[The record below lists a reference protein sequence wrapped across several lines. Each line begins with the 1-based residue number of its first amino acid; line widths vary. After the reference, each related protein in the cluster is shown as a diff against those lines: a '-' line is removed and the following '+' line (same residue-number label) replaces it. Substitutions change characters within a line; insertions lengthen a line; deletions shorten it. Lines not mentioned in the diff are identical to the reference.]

1 MKELVGYEVFR
12 TPQLI
17 VYARGAFERIG
28 TEAALRGKKALIVS
42 DGIMEALGN
51 VSRCVELLKHENVES
66 EVYTGV
72 ESEPTDTYVAAALA
86 LFKESGCD
94 LIISLGGGSCIDTA
108 KAVSVLA
115 TNGGFIG
122 DYMGM
127 AKVAA
132 AAPVPHLAIPTTAG
146 TGSEVTDVTIIT
158 NTENDVKM
166 MIKQPAFMPAVAI
179 VDPLLSMS
187 SPKKVTAA
195 TGVDAL
201 SHAVE
206 AYLSKKAHPMT
217 DVLAMAAIK
226 LIVPNLRKAYA
237 DSEDAEAREAMSTGS
252 MYAGM
257 AFSNA
262 SVCLVHG
269 MSRPIGALFHVPHGV
284 SNAMLLPAVLEF
296 SKEACSGRLAD
307 LGRVFA
313 GDTAALT
320 LEEAAQFA
328 VDEVKRLCLD
338 LEIPNLRAWGIDEE
352 QFSRS
357 IAKMAK
363 DALASGSPGNNPR
376 IPAQQEIEELYRVCF
391 DYEFTAS
398 GAAKANL

>member
-1 MKELVGYEVFR
+1 MVGCEMFR

-17 VYARGAFERIG
+17 VYARGAFERTG

-51 VSRCVELLKHENVES
+51 VGRCVELLKQENVES

-72 ESEPTDTYVAAALA
+72 ESEPTDTYVAEALA
-86 LFKESGCD
+86 LFNESGCD

-115 TNGGFIG
+115 ANGGFIG

-127 AKVAA
+127 AKVAE

-237 DSEDAEAREAMSTGS
+237 DSEDTAAREAMSTGS

-284 SNAMLLPAVLEF
+284 SNAMLLPGVLEF
-296 SKEACSGRLAD
+296 SKDACAERLAD

-313 GDTAALT
+313 GDTAVLT
-320 LEEAAQFA
+320 DEEAAQFA

-338 LEIPNLRAWGIDEE
+338 LEIPNLRDWGIDAD
-352 QFSRS
+352 QFTRS
-357 IAKMAK
+357 IVKMAG

-376 IPAQQEIEELYRVCF
+376 IPDQQEIEELYRVCF

-398 GAAKANL
+398 GAAKAKL

>member
-1 MKELVGYEVFR
+1 MLVNYEVFR
-12 TPQLI
+12 TPQVI
-17 VYARGAFERIG
+17 VYARDAFDRVG
-28 TEAALRGKKALIVS
+28 TETALRGKKALIVS
-42 DGIMEALGN
+42 DSIMESLGN
-51 VSRCVELLKHENVES
+51 IDRCIKILSRENVES

-72 ESEPTDTYVAAALA
+72 VSEPTDEYVAEALA
-86 LFKESGCD
+86 LFNEKNCD
-94 LIISLGGGSCIDTA
+94 VVISLGGGSCIDTA
-108 KAVSVLA
+108 KAVAVLA
-115 TNGGFIG
+115 SNGGYIG
-122 DYMGM
+122 EYMG
-127 AKVAA
+127 AKKLAS
-132 AAPVPHLAIPTTAG
+132 VPPIPHIAIPTTAG

-158 NTENDVKM
+158 NKAEDVKM

-217 DVLAMAAIK
+217 DVLALAAIR
-226 LIVPNLRKAYA
+226 LIVPNLRKAYN
-237 DSEDAEAREAMSTGS
+237 DPENVEAREAMSTGS

-296 SKEACSGRLAD
+296 SKEACEERLAEIGRL
-307 LGRVFA
+307 FA
-313 GDTAALT
+313 ESGESLSD
-320 LEEAAQFA
+320 EAAAEFA
-328 VDEVKRLCLD
+328 VEQVKKLCLD
-338 LEIPNLRAWGIDEE
+338 LDIPNLKEWGIDSEE
-352 QFSRS
+352 FDNVLD
-357 IAKMAK
+357 KMAT
-363 DALASGSPGNNPR
+363 DALISGSPANNPR
-376 IPAQQEIEELYRVCF
+376 VPEQMEIVELYRVCY
-391 DYEFTAS
+391 DYQFATKVS
-398 GAAKANL
+398 